1 MTIKDYTG
9 HRFGLLTVE
18 KMCRKKTCR
27 TSLFC
32 KCDCGDTKKILMQS
46 VISGNTLSCG
56 CLLRRAGKNSPS
68 YKHGGARLQEYKTW
82 VRIKTRC
89 YDKNNP
95 KYPIY
100 GGRGITVCDRW
111 RYSAKNFM
119 NDMGP
124 KPSPKH
130 SIDRIDVNGNYCKEN
145 CKWSTAAEQAMNRRI
160 KPSTGV
166 VGVYLDGRINKK
178 YRARIE
184 IDGKKKELGRFELLE
199 DAIAAR
205 KNAEIKYWGN
215 ND

>member
-1 MTIKDYTG
+1 
-9 HRFGLLTVE
+9 
-18 KMCRKKTCR
+18 
-27 TSLFC
+27 
-32 KCDCGDTKKILMQS
+32 
-46 VISGNTLSCG
+46 
-56 CLLRRAGKNSPS
+56 
-68 YKHGGARLQEYKTW
+68 
-82 VRIKTRC
+82 
-89 YDKNNP
+89 
-95 KYPIY
+95 
-100 GGRGITVCDRW
+100 
-111 RYSAKNFM
+111 M